1 MNGFLNPPS
10 VETGNENLY
19 ISALKNKNKRFMVNN
34 NIMNKPINMENF
46 NQPNNNFAFQRN
58 NMMIP
63 QNYFVNSQ
71 AGQNNF
77 RFNQMGDPQNNNI
90 YPYNNFRF
98 NSNGDNKSST
108 EGNKEIN
115 LNNGQNNSQPKNN
128 LKINTGIFFILF
140 FFKTKNLIYHN

>member
-19 ISALKNKNKRFMVNN
+19 ISALKKKNKRLMVNN
-34 NIMNKPINMENF
+34 NMMHKPINMGNF

-63 QNYFVNSQ
+63 QNYFVNPQ
-71 AGQNNF
+71 AAQNNF

-98 NSNGDNKSST
+98 NSNVDNKSST

-115 LNNGQNNSQPKNN
+115 LNNVQNNSQQKNN
-128 LKINTGIFFILF
+128 LKINSGIFFYFIF
-140 FFKTKNLIYHN
+140 F